1 MRWPNMAVP
10 VALRSRWA
18 AQGAARTASAEE
30 ERQLQQALHASLAE
44 AQQRER
50 EDELAHH
57 ESLQLKEA
65 IRRSIDEQQCV
76 YPPERADTLA
86 RTHTC
91 ARALANPSA

>member
-1 MRWPNMAVP
+1 MAKHGT
-10 VALRSRWA
+10 LFRLHSEYSRWA

-44 AQQRER
+44 VQQRER
-50 EDELAHH
+50 EAELAHH

-76 YPPERADTLA
+76 CLSRRARGHT
-86 RTHTC
+86 RTHSHMR
-91 ARALANPSA
+91 ARAS

>member
-1 MRWPNMAVP
+1 MAVA

-50 EDELAHH
+50 EAELAHH
-57 ESLQLKEA
+57 ESDELQLKEA

-76 YPPERADTLA
+76 YPLERADTLA

-91 ARALANPSA
+91 ARARANPSG